1 VNNRSGRPRYFNSI
15 GDMVGAMETKRLLL
29 IRLKIISS
37 IEGTIIPYLTTEQ
50 YKLTKKC
57 GKLGRLKYPG

>member
-37 IEGTIIPYLTTEQ
+37 IEGTIIPYLETLPNNISLP
-50 YKLTKKC
+50 KSVVNSD
-57 GKLGRLKYPG
+57 G